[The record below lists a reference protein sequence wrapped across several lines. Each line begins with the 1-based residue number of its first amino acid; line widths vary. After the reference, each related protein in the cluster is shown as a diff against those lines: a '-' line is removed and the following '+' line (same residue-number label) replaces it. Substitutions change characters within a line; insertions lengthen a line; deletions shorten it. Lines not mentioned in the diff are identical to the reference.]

1 MTLWREGCGEGCAR
15 TCRSRHVA
23 AREGE
28 LISRE
33 EELVDLR
40 LRVAAADDEIQVRV
54 AVWRL
59 KGFRVVFLR
68 GAEFYLRAYNA
79 MQRLRE
85 IVDKGPELRT
95 YK

>member
-15 TCRSRHVA
+15 ACRSRLVA

-40 LRVAAADDEIQVRV
+40 LRVAAADDEIQVWV
-54 AVWRL
+54 AGWRL
-59 KGFRVVFLR
+59 KGFRILFVFKGFRVVF
-68 GAEFYLRAYNA
+68 ACS
-79 MQRLRE
+79 
-85 IVDKGPELRT
+85 
-95 YK
+95 

>member
-1 MTLWREGCGEGCAR
+1 MGGSGVRCEIVTLWREGCGEGRAR

-54 AVWRL
+54 AGL
-59 KGFRVVFLR
+59 E
-68 GAEFYLRAYNA
+68 A
-79 MQRLRE
+79 
-85 IVDKGPELRT
+85 
-95 YK
+95 